1 MANRPDIVSKNPYSP
16 LETKTMIKIMT
27 MNTGDQPRP
36 ATGRLQDCLASL
48 HHDHLDILCCQSLRR
63 AMDGSE
69 DPTPLLARS
78 LGMTSSCFAV
88 NRRFSKEQKQGKGES
103 SGLAILTGVEV
114 WMLNSGCLSIPDGEE
129 GEEWIGQFALVRKNS
144 TSILVLN
151 LQLAS
156 SAQAQSLQLRAVF
169 AHPLLKEHYGAVVL
183 CGDRHPEVSAKELRA
198 ITTRSNYALDPGVT
212 PAAPGKGMLCLF
224 TARDQPEV
232 TVTTGRAGASQPG
245 PWIEFEVNRIPEAK
259 KARRYMPLSFREQW
273 LGYKEKYPA
282 FAA

>member
-1 MANRPDIVSKNPYSP
+1 
-16 LETKTMIKIMT
+16 MIKVMT
-27 MNTGDQPRP
+27 VNTGDQPHP
-36 ATGRLQDCLASL
+36 ATGRLQDCLTPLRHAQ
-48 HHDHLDILCCQSLRR
+48 LDILCCQSLPRS
-63 AMDGSE
+63 MDGSE
-69 DPTPLLARS
+69 DLTPLLSRS

-88 NRRFSKEQKQGKGES
+88 HRRFSKEHEQGKGES
-103 SGLAILTGVEV
+103 SGLAILTGTEV
-114 WMLNSGCLSIPDGEE
+114 WMLNSGSLSIPDEAE

-151 LQLAS
+151 LQIAS
-156 SAQAQSLQLRAVF
+156 SPQDQSLQLRAVF

-183 CGDRHPEVSAKELRA
+183 CGDRHPEICAKELRA
-198 ITTRSNYALDPGVT
+198 STARSNYALDSGTT
-212 PAAPGKGMLCLF
+212 PAAPGKGMLYLL

-232 TVTTGRAGASQPG
+232 TVTTGKAGASRTVASLGRPDCPQPG